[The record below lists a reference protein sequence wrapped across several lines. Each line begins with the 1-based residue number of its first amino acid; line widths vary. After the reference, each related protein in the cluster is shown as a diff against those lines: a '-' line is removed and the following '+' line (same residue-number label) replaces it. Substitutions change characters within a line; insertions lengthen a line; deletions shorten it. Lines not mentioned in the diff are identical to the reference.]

1 MNSFLRSLIASFLF
15 SGGAL
20 ATEPAQPQVSFTP
33 GSSDT
38 WNMDWNGIA
47 GRTYFIQW
55 SVDLIDWDYVP
66 TMEFGEEPEP
76 YGFQTE
82 GASKFFVRLRY
93 IDADWITTL
102 QEAQDADFDGDK
114 VSNFI
119 ELGNGTDPFQSL
131 DTDGDGMPNDWE
143 TAHGLNPLDPS
154 DATLDQDS
162 DGNSNSQE
170 FQQNTDPGDYASRI
184 LPLIAIFDG
193 NAQESSPSVMLPKA
207 LEVRVTNT
215 ASIPLANVP
224 LRFQVTAGGGQV
236 AGKPGDTPATSVN
249 LFTDENG
256 ACGALYFQPNAF
268 DVSSSITA
276 TVTSGPDN
284 GVVTF
289 IAHTI
294 VTGLSN
300 DNFGN
305 AQAISGE
312 DGSVNS
318 TNTGATVETN
328 EPIFLTLE
336 FGAESPQGGSIVRQ
350 TGSTVWF
357 SWQAPATGRFRIQTG
372 SVVKVEN
379 DEPATYFGNG
389 TDFDTVLAVYQGSTL
404 STLSLVAGND
414 DGGTV
419 ESAVEF
425 DANSGQTYF
434 ISVDGA
440 EGQAGNF
447 FLSWYPVEP
456 TSPPGPAPANDAF
469 SNAAEI
475 FGLEGA
481 IVGGTVDATKE
492 NGEPNQ
498 QYHEG
503 THSIWYRW
511 QATETGTVVFDTA
524 GSQFNTILGVYQGT
538 AVDALT
544 EIGWNDD
551 NETLRARVRFATTAG
566 QTYYIMVDGFG
577 NESGP
582 VNLSW
587 VAVGP
592 PPANDDFP
600 NSSVIS
606 NDSGV
611 LAGSIRWASAEVG
624 EPSHAASGPGQ
635 SIWYQWTAPES
646 DTYTFHTE
654 GSAFDT
660 VLAVYAGASVN
671 ALTNIA
677 SDDDGGEGLTS
688 LLSFS
693 AVQGTTYS
701 IAIDAYGGILSA
713 GQSAATVL
721 NWMRGIPEQS
731 ANQSQAPEEPEAEAP
746 INDAELFQS
755 SANSSSSPESSESEG
770 EPNKG
775 DTFVSEEDKTI
786 VLLAPRAGELSVACP
801 VPFTVEHSIV
811 TYDTPRAR
819 DLKGKLRLFVEG
831 DASLISL
838 GDYSPGT
845 AIDVTEP
852 GHVGD
857 GVHDWHRGS
866 EDFSIT
872 ALKKGSLTLRAEV
885 DPDPETPEGDGQAR
899 TKATINVQILDVTD
913 VIIYHPTTSSDA
925 DWQST
930 AKALRWNQIVNKN
943 EPLKIKLVLSG
954 TVPENED
961 VDLCSLK
968 IALFKFDE
976 NSDSAPWTDVSYS
989 SHRLSPSRS
998 EIWVTVD
1005 SATVE
1010 AELAR
1015 FNSSENEFASIEAP
1029 GSSSFADSS
1038 VFDGRASALADAK
1051 YLVPARD
1058 AGNETDTA
1066 RTVGAATIPPFTAQ
1080 AIGDYPRYGGA
1091 VYVQAQMINTRSKRR
1106 LCRNQADILYIS
1118 SHGTS
1123 RDGAIA
1129 SVVPGTVD
1137 WSDDLDIVIMAGC
1150 SVLDI
1155 NDYNGNYDN
1164 DGDGNTEPGPS
1175 ANVFSGEQWATT
1187 GPKTLLGY
1195 NYKAPLDTQGTP
1207 GIINSWFDNRGVGD
1221 IEAWKTANNNS
1232 SGRNACAIDANGGV
1246 YYYYHKTKGWVQNSY
1261 KWTAIPRASW

>member
-1 MNSFLRSLIASFLF
+1 
-15 SGGAL
+15 
-20 ATEPAQPQVSFTP
+20 
-33 GSSDT
+33 
-38 WNMDWNGIA
+38 MDWNGIA

-55 SVDLIDWDYVP
+55 SVDLIDWNYVP
-66 TMEFGEEPEP
+66 TIEFGEDPEP

-119 ELGNGTDPFQSL
+119 ELENGTDPFQSL

-143 TAHGLNPLDPS
+143 TAHGLNPLDPA
-154 DATLDQDS
+154 DAILDQDS

-184 LPLIAIFDG
+184 LPLLAIFDG

-207 LEVRVTNT
+207 LEVRVTN
-215 ASIPLANVP
+215 AAGIPLANVP
-224 LRFQVTAGGGQV
+224 LTFQVTAGGGQV
-236 AGKPGDTPATSVN
+236 AGKPTDTPATSVH
-249 LFTDENG
+249 LFTDVNG
-256 ACGALYFQPNAF
+256 ACGALYFQPNGF
-268 DVSSSITA
+268 DISSSITA

-289 IAHTI
+289 SAHT
-294 VTGLSN
+294 VESGLSN
-300 DNFGN
+300 DDFVN

-318 TNTGATVETN
+318 TNTGATVEAN

-379 DEPATYFGNG
+379 NELATYIGNG
-389 TDFDTVLAVYQGSTL
+389 TDFDTVLAVYQGSSL
-404 STLSLVAGND
+404 SALALVAGND
-414 DGGTV
+414 DSGTV
-419 ESAVEF
+419 ESGVEF
-425 DANSGQTYF
+425 DASSDQTYF

-447 FLSWYPVEP
+447 FLSWYPVAP
-456 TSPPGPAPANDAF
+456 ATPPGPAPANDAF
-469 SNAAEI
+469 SNAVEI
-475 FGLEGA
+475 FGFDGE
-481 IVGGTVDATKE
+481 IVDSTVDATKE
-492 NGEPNQ
+492 SGEPNR

-503 THSIWYRW
+503 NHSIWYRW
-511 QATETGTVVFDTA
+511 QATETGTVDFDTV
-524 GSQFNTILGVYQGT
+524 GSQFNTILGIYQGEF
-538 AVDALT
+538 VDALA
-544 EIGWNDD
+544 EIAWNDD
-551 NETLRARVRFATTAG
+551 NETLRARVSFATTAG

-577 NESGP
+577 SESGP
-582 VNLSW
+582 VKLSW
-587 VAVGP
+587 HGVGP
-592 PPANDDFP
+592 PPENDNFL
-600 NSSVIS
+600 NSSAIS
-606 NDSGV
+606 GDTGN
-611 LAGSIRWASAEVG
+611 LASSIRGATAEAG
-624 EPSHAASGPGQ
+624 EPSHAGSGPNQ

-646 DTYTFHTE
+646 DTYTISTA
-654 GSAFDT
+654 GSDFDT
-660 VLAVYAGASVN
+660 VLAVYTGTSVST
-671 ALTNIA
+671 LTEICSN
-677 SDDDGGEGLTS
+677 DDYGDLTS
-688 LLSFS
+688 RVLFS
-693 AVQGTTYS
+693 AIQGTTYS
-701 IAIDAYGGILSA
+701 IAIDAYGGGLSE
-713 GQSAATVL
+713 GQNPATIL
-721 NWMRGIPEQS
+721 NWMRGVPEQS
-731 ANQSQAPEEPEAEAP
+731 NNQSQPPEETEPEAP
-746 INDAELFQS
+746 INDAQLFQS
-755 SANSSSSPESSESEG
+755 SANSSSSPESSESGG

-775 DTFVSEEDKTI
+775 DTFVSEEDQTI
-786 VLLAPRAGELSVACP
+786 VLLAPRANELPVACP
-801 VPFTVEHSIV
+801 VSFTVEHSIV
-811 TYDTPRAR
+811 TYDTPRER

-838 GDYSPGT
+838 GDYTPGA

-857 GVHDWHRGS
+857 GVHDWHRGY
-866 EDFSIT
+866 EDFNIT
-872 ALKKGSLTLRAEV
+872 TLKKGSLTIRAEV
-885 DPDPETPEGDGQAR
+885 DPDPETPEGDGEPR

-925 DWQST
+925 DWQSA

-976 NSDSAPWTDVSYS
+976 NPDSAPWTDVSHS

-1005 SATVE
+1005 AATVE
-1010 AELAR
+1010 AELTR

-1029 GSSSFADSS
+1029 GSSSFADSNT
-1038 VFDGRASALADAK
+1038 FDGRASGLADAK

-1066 RTVGAATIPPFTAQ
+1066 RTVGGATIPPFTAQ

-1106 LCRNQADILYIS
+1106 LYRNQADILYIS

-1129 SVVPGTVD
+1129 SVVPGSVD

-1175 ANVFSGEQWATT
+1175 ANVFSGEQWAAT

-1207 GIINSWFDNRGVGD
+1207 GIINSWFDNRGAGD
-1221 IEAWKTANNNS
+1221 IEAWKIANNNS
-1232 SGRNACAIDANGGV
+1232 SGRNACAIDAAGGT
-1246 YYYYHKTKGWVQNSY
+1246 YYYFHKTKGWVQNSY

>member
-1 MNSFLRSLIASFLF
+1 MNLLLRSLIASILF

-20 ATEPAQPQVSFTP
+20 ATESAQPQVSFTP

-55 SVDLIDWDYVP
+55 SMDLIDWNYVP
-66 TMEFGEEPEP
+66 TMEFGEDPEP

-102 QEAQDADFDGDK
+102 QEAKNADFDGDK

-119 ELGNGTDPFQSL
+119 ELENGTDPFQSL

-143 TAHGLNPLDPS
+143 TAHGLNPLNPS
-154 DATLDQDS
+154 DVTLDQDS

-184 LPLIAIFDG
+184 LLLIAIFDG

-207 LEVRVTNT
+207 LEVRVTDT
-215 ASIPLANVP
+215 AGIPLANVP
-224 LRFQVTAGGGQV
+224 LTFRVTTGNGQV

-249 LFTDENG
+249 LFTDKNG
-256 ACGALYFQPNAF
+256 ACGALYIQPNGF

-276 TVTSGPDN
+276 TVTSGPN
-284 GVVTF
+284 KGVVTF
-289 IAHTI
+289 SAHTV

-300 DNFGN
+300 DNFVN

-318 TNTGATVETN
+318 TNTGATVEAN
-328 EPIFLTLE
+328 EPIFLSLE
-336 FGAESPQGGSIVRQ
+336 FGAESPQGGSLVRQ

-357 SWQAPATGRFRIQTG
+357 SWQAPATGRFGIQTG

-404 STLSLVAGND
+404 STLSFVAGSD

-447 FLSWYPVEP
+447 FLSWYPVAP
-456 TSPPGPAPANDAF
+456 AAPPGPAPANDAF
-469 SNAAEI
+469 SNAVEI
-475 FGLEGA
+475 FGIEGA
-481 IVGGTVDATKE
+481 IVGSTVDATKE
-492 NGEPNQ
+492 SGESDR

-511 QATETGTVVFDTA
+511 LATETGTVDFDTA
-524 GSQFNTILGVYQGT
+524 GSRFNTILGVYQGM

-544 EIGWNDD
+544 EIAWNDD
-551 NETLRARVRFATTAG
+551 NETLRARVSFATTAG
-566 QTYYIMVDGFG
+566 QIYYIMVDGFG

-587 VAVGP
+587 VGAGRP
-592 PPANDDFP
+592 PGNDDFL

-606 NDSGV
+606 SDSGV
-611 LAGSIRWASAEVG
+611 LAGSIRWASAEVS
-624 EPSHAASGPGQ
+624 EPSHAGRGPSQ
-635 SIWYQWTAPES
+635 SVWYQWTAPES

-677 SDDDGGEGLTS
+677 FDDDGGEGQAS

-693 AVQGTTYS
+693 VVQGTTYS
-701 IAIDAYGGILSA
+701 IAIDAYGGVLPV
-713 GQSAATVL
+713 GQSAEAVL

-731 ANQSQAPEEPEAEAP
+731 TNQLQAPEEPEAKAS

-755 SANSSSSPESSESEG
+755 SANSSSSPEASESEG
-770 EPNKG
+770 MPNKG
-775 DTFVSEEDKTI
+775 DTFVSEEDQTI
-786 VLLAPRAGELSVACP
+786 VLLAPRADELSVACP
-801 VPFTVEHSIV
+801 VPFTVEHSIG
-811 TYDTPRAR
+811 TFDTPRAR
-819 DLKGKLRLFVEG
+819 DLNGKLRLFVEG

-838 GDYSPGT
+838 GDYTPGT

-852 GHVGD
+852 GHFGD
-857 GVHDWHRGS
+857 GVHDWHMGY
-866 EDFSIT
+866 EDFNIT

-885 DPDPETPEGDGQAR
+885 DPDSETPEGDGEPR

-925 DWQST
+925 DWQSA

-954 TVPENED
+954 TVPENND

-976 NSDSAPWTDVSYS
+976 NSDSAPWTAPHS

-998 EIWVTVD
+998 EIWVTID
-1005 SATVE
+1005 AATVE

-1029 GSSSFADSS
+1029 GSSSFADSN
-1038 VFDGRASALADAK
+1038 VFDGRASALANAK
-1051 YLVPARD
+1051 KLVLARD

-1066 RTVGAATIPPFTAQ
+1066 RTVGGATIPSFTAQ
-1080 AIGDYPRYGGA
+1080 APVDYPRYGGA
-1091 VYVQAQMINTRSKRR
+1091 VYLQVQMINTRSKRR
-1106 LCRNQADILYIS
+1106 LYRNQADILYIS

-1129 SVVPGTVD
+1129 SVVPGSVD
-1137 WSDDLDIVIMAGC
+1137 WSDDLEIVIMAGC

-1164 DGDGNTEPGPS
+1164 DGDGDTEPGPS
-1175 ANVFSGEQWATT
+1175 SHVFSGEHWAKT

-1232 SGRNACAIDANGGV
+1232 SGRNACAIDANGGT
-1246 YYYYHKTKGWVQNSY
+1246 YYYFKRSGRFIKSY
-1261 KWTAIPRASW
+1261 VWTAVSRASW